1 MSPSV
6 YAADQSLFAGGQ
18 ITAPTTSTAVRT
30 VGPVQYPEPKSPP
43 PPTSGRGLPP
53 LRAPEIDPGSAVGG
67 VSLLAGML
75 TVMRSRRR
83 S

>member
-1 MSPSV
+1 M
-6 YAADQSLFAGGQ
+6 YAADQSLFAGGHL
-18 ITAPTTSTAVRT
+18 TSPTESSSARAL
-30 VGPVQYPEPKSPP
+30 GPVRYPQPDVPAPP
-43 PPTSGRGLPP
+43 PPTSGRTLPP
-53 LRAPEIDPGSAVGG
+53 LRAPEIDPGSAIGG